1 MHKHTHTRMILEASC
16 TTNKQR
22 LAIVTHAHT
31 QAPTLALTP
40 KANAF
45 CYVNRSAGKEK
56 GHVTTIST

>member
-31 QAPTLALTP
+31 QAPTP

-45 CYVNRSAGKEK
+45 CYVNRSAEKEK